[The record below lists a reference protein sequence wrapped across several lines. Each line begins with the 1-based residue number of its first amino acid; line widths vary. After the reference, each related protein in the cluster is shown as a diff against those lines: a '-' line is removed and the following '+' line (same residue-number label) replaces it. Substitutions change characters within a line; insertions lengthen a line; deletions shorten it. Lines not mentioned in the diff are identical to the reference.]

1 MAEYWKST
9 PKYWCKHC
17 SVFVRDTPLE
27 RRNHESTAK
36 HQGAIKRSL
45 RDLHRSAD
53 QQEREKERARREV
66 ERLNG
71 VVSGSGSTTPRAS
84 GSGSGSAG
92 QKGGHKPGGG
102 AGGVGPTGA
111 NAAAVG
117 LSDAERQ
124 RQLEQLAE
132 LGVNIPTE
140 LRGSMALAGDWEV
153 TNVRVVNDD
162 ADGAAAGQN
171 AGAGGAGVIPVGA
184 EGRAVGVKRER
195 ERTEEEKEQEEAI
208 KGLFKRPKKWG
219 VGSKVAKMEE
229 DKELEE
235 LLSGGIPLR
244 KEEKGTIKTE
254 VEQDVK
260 KEDGNEKDGE
270 VNVKK
275 EEDGVQGGV
284 NKEENA
290 DAEEDS
296 AISKIPAIKSEPSEA
311 LSGIADEVA
320 PPLATGES
328 DVAAAAADAVP
339 AVVFKKRKPKNIS
352 VACDRALI
360 HIEDK
365 NNKPGTRTS
374 SRTYRLAAQVPKSE
388 HRHIEQSRSLL
399 LKPNASTKSTMDTN
413 GQVTRGIQPQGRAD
427 KAHKGI

>member
-53 QQEREKERARREV
+53 QEEREKERARREV

-84 GSGSGSAG
+84 GSGSGGAG

-102 AGGVGPTGA
+102 GAGGAGPTGA

-117 LSDAERQ
+117 LSEADRQ

-153 TNVRVVNDD
+153 TNVRVVNED
-162 ADGAAAGQN
+162 AEIAAAGQN

-219 VGSKVAKMEE
+219 VGSRVAKMEE

-235 LLSGGIPLR
+235 LLSGGIPLK
-244 KEEKGTIKTE
+244 KEEKGAVKTE
-254 VEQDVK
+254 EEQDVK
-260 KEDGNEKDGE
+260 KEDGDEQDGE
-270 VNVKK
+270 VSVKQ
-275 EEDGVQGGV
+275 EEDGVEGGV
-284 NKEENA
+284 KKEENA

-296 AISKIPAIKSEPSEA
+296 AMSKIPAIKSEPNEA
-311 LSGIADEVA
+311 LSGIADEVT
-320 PPLATGES
+320 PPLTTGES
-328 DVAAAAADAVP
+328 GATAAATDAVP
-339 AVVFKKRKPKNIS
+339 AVVFKKRKPKN
-352 VACDRALI
+352 VRQ
-360 HIEDK
+360 K
-365 NNKPGTRTS
+365 
-374 SRTYRLAAQVPKSE
+374 
-388 HRHIEQSRSLL
+388 
-399 LKPNASTKSTMDTN
+399 
-413 GQVTRGIQPQGRAD
+413 
-427 KAHKGI
+427 